1 MINASEI
8 KKVAHESVNKALLEK
23 AIERCEADIKEMA
36 SRGCNSLSRNAY
48 SCYIGCEDS
57 GVKDAL
63 VAELEKS
70 GFKVYD
76 HQCSYWVGAINIS
89 W

>member
-1 MINASEI
+1 MVNANEVNKI
-8 KKVAHESVNKALLEK
+8 AKKSVNQALLAQAMK
-23 AIERCEADIKEMA
+23 KCEDDIMKMA
-36 SRGCNSLSRNAY
+36 SRGCKRLSRNAY

-57 GVKDAL
+57 GVKEAL
-63 VAELEKS
+63 VEELEKH

-76 HQCSYWVGAINIS
+76 HQCSYWVGALTIS